1 MAANR
6 GKRSVAVDVTDP
18 RGLAVV
24 QRLAATA
31 DVVVENFLPGAA
43 ARLGLDRETLV
54 GARPEVVYCSITG
67 YPADSPNAHRPGYDF
82 AIQGDGGIM
91 SVTGDVDGDP
101 MKVGVAVADITSGM
115 FAASG
120 ILAAIIEA
128 RATGRA
134 PAVAVSL
141 FGSQIAWLGNRATEV
156 LVAGIEPER
165 FGNAHPSLVP
175 YETFRAADGFVNLAV
190 GSDVQFRSFCTEA
203 GALELADDPRY
214 ATNAGRVAE
223 RAELVPRL
231 QELFATRTVAEWI
244 ARVRP
249 RPRARRPDPHRPR
262 GRGRLAVGD
271 RRPRARHG
279 GHGAH
284 VPLADRHRRR
294 APDGALRSAHP
305 GPAHRR
311 GPARARLRRRR
322 ARRTAGR
329 PLPARADARRCGAIA
344 DLRATCVECS
354 TRGHPSRGAT
364 VRPRS
369 SPTGPTRR
377 RWSLRSRP
385 SAASRRWSSPA
396 RPALSRRRSATLPR
410 AARS

>member
-1 MAANR
+1 MSSAGPLAGLRVLDLSRVLAGPYCTMMLSDLGAEVIKIERPGSGDQSRAWGPPFVEGESTYFMAANR
-6 GKRSVAVDVTDP
+6 GKRSVTVDVTDP

-214 ATNAGRVAE
+214 ATNAGRVTE

-244 ARVRP
+244 AVFD
-249 RPRARRPDPHRPR
+249 RARVPGGPIRTVPEVAADSPWAIVDH
-262 GRGRLAVGD
+262 AHATVGTV
-271 RRPRARHG
+271 RTFRSPIAI
-279 GHGAH
+279 
-284 VPLADRHRRR
+284 
-294 APDGALRSAHP
+294 DGEHLTARSAPPTLGQHTGEVLRELGYAGDELAELLAGPCQP
-305 GPAHRR
+305 G
-311 GPARARLRRRR
+311 
-322 ARRTAGR
+322 
-329 PLPARADARRCGAIA
+329 
-344 DLRATCVECS
+344 
-354 TRGHPSRGAT
+354 
-364 VRPRS
+364 
-369 SPTGPTRR
+369 
-377 RWSLRSRP
+377 
-385 SAASRRWSSPA
+385 
-396 RPALSRRRSATLPR
+396 
-410 AARS
+410 

>member
-1 MAANR
+1 MSPGGPLAGLRVLDLSRVLAGPYCTMMLSDLGAEVIKIERPGIGDQSRAWGPPFIEGESTYFMAANR
-6 GKRSVAVDVTDP
+6 GKRSVTVDVTDP

-91 SVTGDVDGDP
+91 AVTGEVDGDP

-190 GSDVQFRSFCTEA
+190 GSDVQFRSFCAAA
-203 GALELADDPRY
+203 GAQDLADEPRY

-231 QELFATRTVAEWI
+231 QQLFATRTVAEWI
-244 ARVRP
+244 AVFD
-249 RPRARRPDPHRPR
+249 RARVPGGPIRTVPEVAADSPWAIVDH
-262 GRGRLAVGD
+262 AHATVGTV
-271 RRPRARHG
+271 RTFRSPIAI
-279 GHGAH
+279 
-284 VPLADRHRRR
+284 
-294 APDGALRSAHP
+294 DGEHLTARSAPPTLGQHTDEVLRELGYDGDELAELLSGPCRP
-305 GPAHRR
+305 G
-311 GPARARLRRRR
+311 
-322 ARRTAGR
+322 
-329 PLPARADARRCGAIA
+329 
-344 DLRATCVECS
+344 
-354 TRGHPSRGAT
+354 
-364 VRPRS
+364 
-369 SPTGPTRR
+369 
-377 RWSLRSRP
+377 
-385 SAASRRWSSPA
+385 
-396 RPALSRRRSATLPR
+396 
-410 AARS
+410 

>member
-1 MAANR
+1 MMLSDLGAEVIKIERPGIGDQSRAWGPPFVEGESTYFMAANR
-6 GKRSVAVDVTDP
+6 GKRSVAVDFTDP

-43 ARLGLDRETLV
+43 KKLGLDRETLV

-115 FAASG
+115 YAASG
-120 ILAAIIEA
+120 ILAAIIES

-190 GSDVQFRSFCTEA
+190 GSDVQYRSFCTEA
-203 GALELADDPRY
+203 GAPELADDPRY
-214 ATNAGRVAE
+214 ATNAGRVAG
-223 RAELVPRL
+223 RD
-231 QELFATRTVAEWI
+231 
-244 ARVRP
+244 
-249 RPRARRPDPHRPR
+249 RARAP
-262 GRGRLAVGD
+262 AC
-271 RRPRARHG
+271 RRCS
-279 GHGAH
+279 
-284 VPLADRHRRR
+284 RR
-294 APDGALRSAHP
+294 APWPSGSP
-305 GPAHRR
+305 
-311 GPARARLRRRR
+311 
-322 ARRTAGR
+322 
-329 PLPARADARRCGAIA
+329 
-344 DLRATCVECS
+344 CS
-354 TRGHPSRGAT
+354 TA
-364 VRPRS
+364 
-369 SPTGPTRR
+369 
-377 RWSLRSRP
+377 
-385 SAASRRWSSPA
+385 PA
-396 RPALSRRRSATLPR
+396 CR
-410 AARS
+410 AARSARCPRWRPTRRGRSSTTSTPRPARCGRSGRPSPSTAST